1 MPAPPALL
9 REARQRAGLSQRQL
23 AHRARTAQSVVARIE
38 RGQTSPS
45 WDTLA
50 RLLAAAGFAIH
61 TELDPRSSP
70 RSHMLD
76 DVARIL
82 ALPAERR
89 LDEVRNV
96 NRFVYAARVAS
107 AAPLDLERLIT
118 TLAQH
123 RMRFVLVGAL
133 AARLHGFP
141 RVTTAADITPASDPE
156 NLARLAAALRELQA
170 RVYTE
175 SVPEGLPFDCSAQA
189 LARADLWN
197 LVTAAGRLDLAF
209 VPSGTG
215 GYDDLARGAVRF
227 KVYGMDLLAAR
238 LEDIIRSKEAAG
250 RPQDRQ
256 DVVLM
261 REMLKRRPR

>member
-1 MPAPPALL
+1 MPAPPAFL

-23 AHRARTAQSVVARIE
+23 AHRARTARAVGAGTD
-38 RGQTSPS
+38 RGRPSPR
-45 WDTLA
+45 WDTHA
-50 RLLAAAGFAIH
+50 RLLAGAGFAIH
-61 TELDPRSSP
+61 SELYPRSSP

-215 GYDDLARGAVRF
+215 GYDDLARGGVRL
-227 KVYGMDLLAAR
+227 KVYGTDLLPAR
-238 LEDIIRSKEAAG
+238 PEDLIRSKAATG
-250 RPQDRQ
+250 RPQDQQ
-256 DVVLM
+256 DVA
-261 REMLKRRPR
+261 LKRQIRN